1 MPSLTFTETF
11 CMKHIQRLLR
21 HPVWVAVACAPLWT
35 GAAPI
40 EVGTAWQALTLKDQ
54 HEQPVVVGPTTRK
67 VIFAAEK
74 TVSDLVVN
82 ALGTQGK
89 TALARAGAVYV
100 ADISA
105 MPAIISRLF
114 ALPKLRELSFPV
126 ALAHEAVAVADLP
139 RRAGAATVLTLDN
152 GQVTQV
158 QYLQTEAQLRQAL
171 ALTP

>member
-1 MPSLTFTETF
+1 
-11 CMKHIQRLLR
+11 MKHSHLLLR
-21 HPVWVAVACAPLWT
+21 YAVWAAASCVPLWT
-35 GAAPI
+35 GAVPL
-40 EVGTAWQALTLKDQ
+40 ELGSTWQPLTLKDQ
-54 HEQPVVVGPTTRK
+54 HEQPIIVGPTTRK

-74 TVSDLVVN
+74 PVNDLVVN
-82 ALGTQGK
+82 ALGAQGK
-89 TALARAGAVYV
+89 TTLARAGAVYV

-114 ALPKLRELSFPV
+114 ALPKLRELTFPV

>member
-1 MPSLTFTETF
+1 
-11 CMKHIQRLLR
+11 MKHIQRLLR
-21 HPVWVAVACAPLWT
+21 RALWVAVACAPLWT

-54 HEQPVVVGPTTRK
+54 HDQPVVVGPSTRK

-74 TVSDLVVN
+74 PVNDLVVGV
-82 ALGTQGK
+82 LGAQGK
-89 TALARAGAVYV
+89 TTLTRAGAVYV

-105 MPAIISRLF
+105 MPSIISRLF
-114 ALPKLRELSFPV
+114 ALPKLRELPFAI

-139 RRAGAATVLTLDN
+139 RRTGAATVLTLDN